1 MDKELFKMAL
11 PFIDELRAE
20 QQSKFNTILIPA
32 LDFNFTAKIQ
42 LNEGFLAYD
51 KSFEEE

>member
-1 MDKELFKMAL
+1 VDKELFKMAL

-42 LNEGFLAYD
+42 LNEGFLACD
-51 KSFEEE
+51 QSFEEE